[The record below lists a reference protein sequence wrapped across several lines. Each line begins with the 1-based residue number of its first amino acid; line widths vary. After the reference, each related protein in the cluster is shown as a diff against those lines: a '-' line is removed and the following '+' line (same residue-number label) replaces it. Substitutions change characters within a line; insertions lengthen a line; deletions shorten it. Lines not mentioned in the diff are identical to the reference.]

1 MFDLGVWKGNV
12 PIAGTSV
19 AAESFIGWQA
29 NTPTATSADETM
41 RTLQIQVDTI
51 DPGFFSRCKTQIF
64 CVVIRA
70 DPLITANHRL
80 QSA

>member
-1 MFDLGVWKGNV
+1 
-12 PIAGTSV
+12 
-19 AAESFIGWQA
+19 
-29 NTPTATSADETM
+29 M

-80 QSA
+80 QST